1 MEGDKKGMKKEYD
14 FGVIF
19 DWDGVIIDSMEHH
32 RESWARTAREGNLA
46 LKEGFFEDAFGR
58 KNEYIIPQMLG
69 WSSNPEEIKGL
80 SNKKEEHFRTIM
92 LEKGVKPVAGVVN
105 FINELC
111 SAHIPCAVG
120 SSTDR
125 INIETALGQLPFKDF
140 FKTIVTAEDVHH
152 GKPDPEVFLI
162 CASRLGIEPR
172 YCVVIEDAVAGV
184 EAAHRGGMKA
194 IAVPTTRSKK
204 ALQHADLVVD
214 RLDELS
220 LADLTSLL
228 KIDPAA

>member
-1 MEGDKKGMKKEYD
+1 MKKEYD

-19 DWDGVIIDSMEHH
+19 DWDGVIIDSMAHH
-32 RESWARTAREGNLA
+32 RESWARIAREEDLV

-58 KNEYIIPQMLG
+58 KNEYIIPHMLE
-69 WSSNPEEIKGL
+69 WSSDPAEIKRL
-80 SNKKEEHFRTIM
+80 SNKKEEHFRKVM
-92 LEKGVKPVAGVVN
+92 LEQGVKPVAGVVE
-105 FINELC
+105 FIEELH
-111 SAHIPCAVG
+111 SASVPCAVG

-125 INIETALGQLPFKDF
+125 INIETALKQLPFKNR

-162 CASRLGIEPR
+162 CASRLGIEPK
-172 YCVVIEDAVAGV
+172 YCVVIEDAAAGV
-184 EAAHRGGMKA
+184 DAAHGGGMKA

-214 RLDELS
+214 RLDEVS
-220 LADLTSLL
+220 LADLMCLL
-228 KIDPAA
+228 TIDPAA